1 VEGIAG
7 KVLTIVKTQEC
18 PTGLR
23 WKGET
28 QYGCLVKV
36 RSDDGGTSPQQQ
48 QQQQQ
53 QQQASAAAA
62 VCELCLSDSVI
73 EEFIAQGTSCI
84 ALNKNLQDVR
94 DLPNDSKEKLA
105 LKTFFQSFPKQFQ
118 KMRGRFTIEWP
129 AGAGAGAGAGA
140 TTGMVVAFT
149 QSQQQLSQQQ
159 QQQQ

>member
-36 RSDDGGTSPQQQ
+36 RSDDGGTSP
-48 QQQQQ
+48 QQQ

-129 AGAGAGAGAGA
+129 AGAGAGAGA

-159 QQQQ
+159 QQQQQQQ